1 MLKRRVS
8 LLRFLCILG
17 QAGVLREL
25 GELLTDQSDKHKEYL
40 LNTWVLFLV
49 TFYISLST
57 LPTTEVACPLE
68 ISHISISP
76 PPAARYALART
87 RYPVPFRGG
96 KKRALVSTVCACARF
111 VREFVISDVQT
122 YMGGD

>member
-17 QAGVLREL
+17 QEGVLEEL
-25 GELLTDQSDKHKEYL
+25 GGLLTDQSDRHNVKEYL

-57 LPTTEVACPLE
+57 LYYQQLKLHALSPLAASGGSWYYYEKSDKLLTTC
-68 ISHISISP
+68 
-76 PPAARYALART
+76 
-87 RYPVPFRGG
+87 
-96 KKRALVSTVCACARF
+96 LV
-111 VREFVISDVQT
+111 DL
-122 YMGGD
+122 